1 MATYSPTSPYFNTES
16 FGRYLD
22 VLNYRSFT
30 KRDDDISYQ
39 IEKAYAYRP
48 QMLAHDLY
56 GDAKLWWVFAARNPD
71 RLKDPIFDFVDG
83 LVIRVPYKQ
92 TLVDELG
99 L

>member
-1 MATYSPTSPYFNTES
+1 MATYSPTSPYFTTES
-16 FGRYLD
+16 YGRYLD

-83 LVIRVPYKQ
+83 LVIQVPYKQ